1 MAPRIPLDTE
11 LLDEYGVGDATG
23 LTPSYS
29 AARDRMLAA
38 MHGLD
43 RVDPV
48 THELCRLRNAHLQQ
62 CQVCMRFR
70 YTDTDEG
77 LLAAAQ
83 QYESSE
89 VLTTRQKLA
98 LSLTDIYLRAPAE
111 PTAGL
116 REELLRGFPRRSS
129 SNSSS
134 ARCGTPG
141 TRRWWRWRSM
151 ESRSWSR
158 QQRAEP
164 PSSSAG

>member
-116 REELLRGFPRRSS
+116 REELLREFSPEELIELILRQVRYTWNKTLVALALDGEPQLVPPA
-129 SNSSS
+129 
-134 ARCGTPG
+134 AR
-141 TRRWWRWRSM
+141 
-151 ESRSWSR
+151 
-158 QQRAEP
+158 
-164 PSSSAG
+164 